1 MEMSPKTKRLL
12 LIVLAILVIGNIFR
26 IVYNMYSA
34 NEKYEKAVMEIK
46 SR

>member
-1 MEMSPKTKRLL
+1 MNPKTKKILL
-12 LIVLAILVIGNIFR
+12 VILAILVIGNVFR

-34 NEKYEKAVMEIK
+34 QEKYEKAVMEIK

>member
-1 MEMSPKTKRLL
+1 MEMNPKTKKILL
-12 LIVLAILVIGNIFR
+12 VILAILVIGNVFR

-34 NEKYEKAVMEIK
+34 QEKYEKAVMEIK

>member
-1 MEMSPKTKRLL
+1 MEMNPKTKKILL
-12 LIVLAILVIGNIFR
+12 VILEILVIGNVFR

-34 NEKYEKAVMEIK
+34 QEKYEKAVMEIK